1 MLVTNDNQWI
11 GSMKRTT
18 LSLLGT
24 LIAATGLTAMAQG
37 NNTAPLN
44 ITVNGIQNGNGAV
57 IIAAFDDSAAFEAM
71 DVQKAVALT
80 FVPAAASSV
89 SVTLHDLPIGNYA
102 VAAMHD
108 ENMDGDLNLD
118 GDVPTEGYS
127 FVAMGPS
134 GLTPKFEDAAVAAG
148 DDARSVLRM
157 KYW

>member
-1 MLVTNDNQWI
+1 M
-11 GSMKRTT
+11 RTALPL
-18 LSLLGT
+18 LSSF
-24 LIAATGLTAMAQG
+24 IAATDLSVMAQDIC
-37 NNTAPLN
+37 TAPLN

-57 IIAAFDDSAAFEAM
+57 IIAAFEAL
-71 DVQKAVALT
+71 DVQNAVTLT
-80 FVPAAASSV
+80 FVPAASSSV

-108 ENMDGDLNLD
+108 ENMDGDQNMD

-127 FVAMGPS
+127 FVAIGPS
-134 GLTPKFEDAAVAAG
+134 DLTPKFEDAIVAAG